1 MMVVLII
8 SGIRTQRE
16 AGAMVM
22 QLNDPT
28 ARAFVESL
36 RPRSEHTA
44 RSYAQAVG
52 RFLEETNKPVDQL
65 TVADAANYLGSLSG
79 LSAASRAHHI
89 SAVRS
94 FLKYCQGQGI
104 IPQTPLDTLR
114 RPRVALTS
122 MTRYLVQEEVEKL
135 LKAAQE
141 VSPQCY
147 AACATLMLTGL
158 RVSELASA
166 QWRHLFPDPEGR
178 LGLMVVGKGGKERVV
193 KVRDD
198 LFGLLCEERS
208 RKRLP
213 TKLDGRDRSPLLAGR
228 GKKPY
233 TTRGLHKLVATAA
246 KAASIDKPVSPHWL
260 RHSFATLAAVGG
272 AAAYQLQADLGHAR
286 LETSQRYVH
295 WAKGLAESAVDA
307 LPIGVLSRQ

>member
-1 MMVVLII
+1 
-8 SGIRTQRE
+8 
-16 AGAMVM
+16 MVM
-22 QLNDPT
+22 ELKDAA

-52 RFLEETNKPVDQL
+52 RFLEAVGKPL
-65 TVADAANYLGSLSG
+65 GRITVGDAANYLGSLSG

-104 IPQTPLDTLR
+104 IPQTPLDALR

-122 MTRYLVQEEVEKL
+122 MTRYLSQDEVERL
-135 LKAAQE
+135 LHAARG

-147 AACATLMLTGL
+147 AACATLLLTGL

-166 QWRHLFPDPEGR
+166 EWRHLFRDPEGR
-178 LGLMVVGKGGKERVV
+178 LGLMVVGKGGKERVI

-198 LFGLLCEERS
+198 LLAVLCEERR
-208 RKRLP
+208 RKRMP
-213 TKLDGRDRSPLLAGR
+213 TKLDGRDRTPLLAGR

-233 TTRGLHKLVATAA
+233 TTRGLHKLVAGAA
-246 KAASIDKPVSPHWL
+246 EAAGIDKPVSPHWL

-272 AAAYQLQADLGHAR
+272 APAYQLQADLGHAR

-307 LPIGVLSRQ
+307 LPIGVLPKQ

>member
-1 MMVVLII
+1 MVQEL
-8 SGIRTQRE
+8 RD
-16 AGAMVM
+16 AA
-22 QLNDPT
+22 
-28 ARAFVESL
+28 ARAFVQSL

-52 RFLEETNKPVDQL
+52 RFLEETGKPVSSI

-104 IPQTPLDTLR
+104 IPQTPLDALR

-122 MTRYLVQEEVEKL
+122 MTRYLDEEEAERL
-135 LKAAQE
+135 LEAAHGA
-141 VSPQCY
+141 SPQCY
-147 AACATLMLTGL
+147 AACAALLLTGL

-166 QWRHLFPDPEGR
+166 EWRHLFRDPEGR
-178 LGLMVVGKGGKERVV
+178 LGLLVVGKGGKERVI

-198 LFGLLCEERS
+198 LFALLRQERE
-208 RKRLP
+208 RKGLP
-213 TKLDGRDRSPLLAGR
+213 TKLDGRDRTPLLAGR

-246 KAASIDKPVSPHWL
+246 KVAGIDKPVSPHWL

-272 AAAYQLQADLGHAR
+272 APAYQLQADLGHAR

-295 WAKGLAESAVDA
+295 WAKGLADSAVDA
-307 LPIGVLSRQ
+307 LPIGLLPRY

>member
-1 MMVVLII
+1 
-8 SGIRTQRE
+8 
-16 AGAMVM
+16 MVM
-22 QLNDPT
+22 ELKDPT

-36 RPRSEHTA
+36 RLRSEHTA
-44 RSYAQAVG
+44 RSYAQALG
-52 RFLEETNKPVDQL
+52 RFLEETGKPVSRI
-65 TVADAANYLGSLSG
+65 TVGDAANYLGSLSG

-104 IPQTPLDTLR
+104 IPRTPLDALK

-122 MTRYLVQEEVEKL
+122 MTRYLVQDEAERL
-135 LKAAQE
+135 LQAAHG

-147 AACATLMLTGL
+147 AACATLLLTGL

-166 QWRHLFPDPEGR
+166 QWRHLFRDPGGR
-178 LGLMVVGKGGKERVV
+178 LGLLIVGKGGKERVV

-198 LFGLLCEERS
+198 LFALLCEERK
-208 RKRLP
+208 RKRMP
-213 TKLDGRDRSPLLAGR
+213 TKLDGRDRTPILAGR

-246 KAASIDKPVSPHWL
+246 EAAGIDKPVSPHWL

-272 AAAYQLQADLGHAR
+272 APAYQLQADLGHAR

-307 LPIGVLSRQ
+307 LPITTLRSR

>member
-1 MMVVLII
+1 
-8 SGIRTQRE
+8 
-16 AGAMVM
+16 MVM
-22 QLNDPT
+22 ELKDAA

-36 RPRSEHTA
+36 RLRSEHTA

-52 RFLEETNKPVDQL
+52 RFLEETGKPVSRI

-104 IPQTPLDTLR
+104 IPQTPLDALR
-114 RPRVALTS
+114 RPRVAITS
-122 MTRYLVQEEVEKL
+122 MNRYLAQDEAERL
-135 LKAAQE
+135 LRASHE

-147 AACATLMLTGL
+147 AACATLLLTGL

-166 QWRHLFPDPEGR
+166 QWRHLFRDPEGR
-178 LGLMVVGKGGKERVV
+178 LGLLVVGKGGKERVV

-198 LFGLLCEERS
+198 LFALLCEERG
-208 RKRLP
+208 RRGLL
-213 TKLDGRDRSPLLAGR
+213 TKLDGRDRTPLLAGR
-228 GKKPY
+228 RRKPY
-233 TTRGLHKLVATAA
+233 TTRGLHKLVAGAA

-272 AAAYQLQADLGHAR
+272 APAYQLQADLGHAR

-307 LPIGVLSRQ
+307 LPIGVLSSR

>member
-1 MMVVLII
+1 
-8 SGIRTQRE
+8 
-16 AGAMVM
+16 MVM
-22 QLNDPT
+22 ELKDSA

-36 RPRSEHTA
+36 RLRSEHTA

-52 RFLEETNKPVDQL
+52 RFLKAVDKPVSRI
-65 TVADAANYLGSLSG
+65 TVADAANYLGSLSR

-104 IPQTPLDTLR
+104 IPQTPLDALK

-122 MTRYLVQEEVEKL
+122 MTRYLAQEEAERL
-135 LKAAQE
+135 LEAAQE
-141 VSPQCY
+141 VFPQCY
-147 AACATLMLTGL
+147 AACATLLLTGL

-166 QWRHLFPDPEGR
+166 QWRHLFRDPEGR
-178 LGLMVVGKGGKERVV
+178 LGLMVVGKGGKERVI

-198 LFGLLCEERS
+198 LFALLCEERK

-246 KAASIDKPVSPHWL
+246 KAAAIDKPVSPHWL

-272 AAAYQLQADLGHAR
+272 APAYQLQADLGHAR

-295 WAKGLAESAVDA
+295 WAKGLAESAVDR
-307 LPIGVLSRQ
+307 LPIGVLSKQ

>member
-1 MMVVLII
+1 
-8 SGIRTQRE
+8 
-16 AGAMVM
+16 MVM
-22 QLNDPT
+22 ELKDAA

-44 RSYAQAVG
+44 RSYAQAIG
-52 RFLEETNKPVDQL
+52 RFLEAVGKPVARI

-94 FLKYCQGQGI
+94 FLKYCQGQGL
-104 IPQTPLDTLR
+104 IPQTPLDALR

-122 MTRYLVQEEVEKL
+122 MTRYLGQEEAERL
-135 LKAAQE
+135 LEAAQE

-147 AACATLMLTGL
+147 GACATLLLTGL

-166 QWRHLFPDPEGR
+166 QWRHLFRDPEGR
-178 LGLMVVGKGGKERVV
+178 LGLMVVGKGGKERVI

-198 LFGLLCEERS
+198 LFGLLCEER
-208 RKRLP
+208 KRRELP
-213 TKLDGRDRSPLLAGR
+213 TKLDGRDRTSLVAGR
-228 GKKPY
+228 GRKPY

-246 KAASIDKPVSPHWL
+246 KAAAIDKPVSPHWL

-272 AAAYQLQADLGHAR
+272 APAYQLQADLGHAR

-295 WAKGLAESAVDA
+295 WAKGLADSAVDWLSIGA
-307 LPIGVLSRQ
+307 LTKR